1 MFHHGFTCKKVGN
14 FAGITKLEIVWG
26 AAGVKS
32 LGEVLRWNKGAVVF
46 HRLSSSANG
55 PKRGT
60 NMHVQMGS
68 NG

>member
-1 MFHHGFTCKKVGN
+1 
-14 FAGITKLEIVWG
+14 
-26 AAGVKS
+26 